1 MQPYVNPNYYSQYQP
16 YQNNYQ
22 SLLPTQ
28 MSVATQSG
36 TRYVNNFNEIQVN
49 EIPMDG
55 KYVLFAKSDLTE
67 VQAKAWLPNGTINT
81 IEYVLK
87 QPISDNSDS
96 NPNNVTQIDLS
107 SQFEPIMAEIK
118 ALNEKIDKLGKP
130 ATRKKV
136 EDES

>member
-1 MQPYVNPNYYSQYQP
+1 MQPYVNPNYYSQYNYNP
-16 YQNNYQ
+16 YQSMAQNQYQ
-22 SLLPTQ
+22 STPI
-28 MSVATQSG
+28 QSG

-55 KYVLFAKSDLTE
+55 KYVLFAKNDLTE

>member
-22 SLLPTQ
+22 SMVGTQ
-28 MSVATQSG
+28 MSLPQSG